1 MHTKIKAIIVEDEPL
16 ARSGLE
22 SYVRDV
28 DFLELCALCENAM
41 EANNALNKYEPEL
54 MFLDIQMPR
63 LTGIDFLKSLKNPP
77 MVIFT
82 TAYPNYALQG
92 FELDVVD
99 YLVKP
104 YPFDRFL
111 KAVNKARDLH
121 VLKNR
126 ENAAEEEAS
135 GYIFVKTSSKLE
147 RVVLEEINF
156 VEAMEN
162 YVVIHTNQQKL
173 ITMMTMKSIE
183 EILPLKKFI
192 RIHKS
197 YIANKDKIS
206 SIEGNEIKIGANKL
220 PIARNRKQEVMDQI
234 IPRNLP

>member
-1 MHTKIKAIIVEDEPL
+1 MSNQKIKAIIVEDEPL

-22 SYVRDV
+22 SYVKEV
-28 DFLELCALCENAM
+28 DFIQLVATCEDAL
-41 EANNALNKYEPEL
+41 EANNAISHHAPDL

-63 LTGIDFLKSLKNPP
+63 LTGIDFLKSLSQPP

-111 KAVNKARDLH
+111 KAVNKARDIFL
-121 VLKNR
+121 LKNR
-126 ENAAEEEAS
+126 TGTSS
-135 GYIFVKTSSKLE
+135 GTSPAYFFVKTTNKLE
-147 RVVLEEINF
+147 RVVFDEITY

-162 YVVIHTNQQKL
+162 YVVIHTSGQK
-173 ITMMTMKSIE
+173 IVTMMTMKNME
-183 EILPLKKFI
+183 DTLPGNNFI
-192 RIHKS
+192 RTHKS
-197 YIANKDKIS
+197 YLVNINQVTAIM
-206 SIEGNEIKIGANKL
+206 GNEIKIGSSAI
-220 PIARNRKQEVMDQI
+220 PISRQKKNEVLERI
-234 IPRNLP
+234 VKPG

>member
-1 MHTKIKAIIVEDEPL
+1 MSNQKIKAIIVEDEPL

-22 SYVRDV
+22 SYIKEV
-28 DFLELCALCENAM
+28 DFIHLVASCEDAL
-41 EANNALNKYEPEL
+41 EANNALSQYAPDL

-63 LTGIDFLKSLKNPP
+63 LTGIDFLKSLSQPP

-111 KAVNKARDLH
+111 KAVNKARD
-121 VLKNR
+121 VFMLKKG
-126 ENAAEEEAS
+126 AASNQKANPE
-135 GYIFVKTSSKLE
+135 YFFVKTTNKLE
-147 RVVLEEINF
+147 RVVFDEITY

-162 YVVIHTNQQKL
+162 YVVIHTSNQKL
-173 ITMMTMKSIE
+173 ITMMTMKNME
-183 EILPLKKFI
+183 DILPADGFI
-192 RIHKS
+192 RTHKS
-197 YIANKDKIS
+197 FLVNINKVTAIA
-206 SIEGNEIKIGANKL
+206 GNEIKIGNSTI
-220 PIARNRKQEVMDQI
+220 PISRQKKNEVLERI
-234 IPRNLP
+234 VKTG

>member
-1 MHTKIKAIIVEDEPL
+1 MTVKIKAIIVEDEPI

-22 SYVRDV
+22 SYVKDV
-28 DFLELCALCENAM
+28 DFIEICALCENAV
-41 EANNALNKYEPEL
+41 EANNAINLHPPDL

-63 LTGIDFLKSLKNPP
+63 LTGIDFLKSLYHPP

-111 KAVNKARDLH
+111 KAVNKARDLYLLRKEKTS
-121 VLKNR
+121 VPAK
-126 ENAAEEEAS
+126 S
-135 GYIFVKTSSKLE
+135 PDYFFVKADNKYE
-147 RVVLEEINF
+147 RVIFNEIIF

-162 YVVIHTNQQKL
+162 YVVIYTETQRI
-173 ITMMTMKSIE
+173 ITMMTMIAME
-183 EILPLKKFI
+183 ESLPGERFI
-192 RIHKS
+192 RCHKS
-197 YIANKDKIS
+197 FIVNINQIRAV
-206 SIEGNEIKIGANKL
+206 EGNELNVGNQKIPVSRQKKQE
-220 PIARNRKQEVMDQI
+220 IVERVIYNRK
-234 IPRNLP
+234 